1 MATRNRKTKVI
12 VSPATDNAHKEGF
25 VKINGKIIV
34 FGIPV
39 ELDEQDILAI
49 KRIREPKRVDT
60 GIDVHKL
67 MDQLQLPQ
75 EKVNKLLRENADMR
89 TSSNVRY
96 VPKYIVSKA

>member
-1 MATRNRKTKVI
+1 MAARSTKTKVI
-12 VSPATDNAHKEGF
+12 VNPATDNAHKEGF

-34 FGIPV
+34 FGIPI
-39 ELDEQDILAI
+39 ELEEQDILAI

-60 GIDVHKL
+60 GVDVHKL

-89 TSSNVRY
+89 SRANVKY

>member
-1 MATRNRKTKVI
+1 MAARSKKTKVI
-12 VSPATDNAHKEGF
+12 VNPATDNAHKEGF

-34 FGIPV
+34 FGIPI
-39 ELDEQDILAI
+39 ELEEQDILAI

-60 GIDVHKL
+60 GVDVHKL

-89 TSSNVRY
+89 SRANVKY